1 MPLAEA
7 AVADNSLGCLFA
19 FFEVA
24 TWLARGHG
32 EEVGDDG
39 LTWPRRKRW
48 LARLKVKRRLKE
60 AKVG

>member
-7 AVADNSLGCLFA
+7 AVADDSLGCLFA

-32 EEVGDDG
+32 EEVGGD
-39 LTWPRRKRW
+39 RRKVSRSKRW
-48 LARLKVKRRLKE
+48 LVRTKVWRLR
-60 AKVG
+60 GG